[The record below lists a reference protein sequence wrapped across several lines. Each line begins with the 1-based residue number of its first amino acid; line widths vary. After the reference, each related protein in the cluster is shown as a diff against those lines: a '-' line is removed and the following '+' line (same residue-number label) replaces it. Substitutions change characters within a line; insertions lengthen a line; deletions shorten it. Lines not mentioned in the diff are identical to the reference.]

1 MSIKKNNKQI
11 SGNYVN
17 VNFNELT
24 KEIKSVTQ
32 QVTDIGNTH
41 IENINR
47 EANDKLNSMTQLYN
61 YVLQIAET
69 LGGAVI
75 GNEKVWRGETAPENY
90 IFMEGQLLSRI
101 EYNDLF
107 QWAITNNLIV
117 EDVEWQDYKKHGLYS
132 YGDGETT
139 FRIPKMTGY
148 YLVGY
153 DPNKHTGLGIE
164 QPDMIPEITGSLD
177 LRGTN
182 DSSLMKTSSASGV
195 FKINSKTASSYPI
208 TGSTN
213 LTEDLVDTIEFDIS
227 EQVNT
232 GDRVQPLSIPVKYI
246 VCYKNAYNS

>member
-11 SGNYVN
+11 AGNYVN
-17 VNFNELT
+17 INFKELT
-24 KEIKSVTQ
+24 NQMNSVIN

-47 EANDKLNSMTQLYN
+47 EVNDKLNSMTQLYN
-61 YVLQIAET
+61 YVLQIAEA
-69 LGGAVI
+69 LGGTAI
-75 GNEKVWRGETAPENY
+75 GNEKVWRGNIAPENY
-90 IFMEGQLLSRI
+90 IFMEGQLLSRTNYS
-101 EYNDLF
+101 ELF
-107 QWAITNNLIV
+107 NWAITNNLIV
-117 EDVEWQDYKKHGLYS
+117 DDIEWQDYKKHGLYS

-139 FRIPKMTGY
+139 FRIPNMTGY

-153 DPNKHTGLGIE
+153 NPDKHTGLGVE
-164 QPDMIPEITGSLD
+164 QPDMLPELTGTLD

-182 DSSLMKTSSASGV
+182 DSSLAKTSSASGI

-208 TGSTN
+208 TGSTT
-213 LTEDLVDTIEFDIS
+213 LTEDLVDTIELDIS